1 MIRRYALAALAV
13 MVMGVVASAPAEA
26 GGTSGAVGVKKN
38 ANVIV
43 KNTTKSAYYVL
54 VIPESLISSTKF
66 GTPGTVGWA
75 KKLGATSVSP
85 GTSLTYPVPAGPGE
99 IAIWA
104 PGDVPSNPSAELP
117 EPTFGASYTVKK
129 GKKVTKTI
137 KAGPVIE

>member
-26 GGTSGAVGVKKN
+26 GGTSGAAGVKKN

-54 VIPESLISSTKF
+54 VVPDSLAGSTKF

-85 GTSLTYPVPAGPGE
+85 GNSVVYPVPAGPGE
-99 IAIWA
+99 LVIWA
-104 PGDVPSNPSAELP
+104 PGDVPSNPNAGLP
-117 EPTFGASYTVKK
+117 APTTGALYTVKK
-129 GKKVTKTI
+129 GKNVTKTI